1 MHADASAA
9 FWLFHLPQFVLA
21 ALMYTLLG
29 RFLLSLFYK
38 PDSDKVLW
46 RAFRSITEPFISA
59 TRALTPKAVPENV
72 IVLFTFVWALFA
84 RIGLFVAF
92 WQSGFAPATGA

>member
-1 MHADASAA
+1 MSTDASAA

-29 RFLLSLFYK
+29 RFLMSLFYK

-46 RAFRSITEPFISA
+46 RTFQSITQPFIASTKA
-59 TRALTPKAVPENV
+59 ITPKAVPDNV
-72 IVLFTFVWALFA
+72 IVLFAFVWALFA

-92 WQSGFAPATGA
+92 WQSGFAPAAGA